1 MRVPYSE
8 KSLILTPGL
17 SRDVSRRWPLLSST
31 MRSPAWVSSRALR
44 AEVTDSRVPSLA
56 AMNTLLAAWVS
67 GLSLSMKN
75 TRLPLEDS
83 WNSPGAMRSMSL
95 RCS

>member
-1 MRVPYSE
+1 MRVPYSAN
-8 KSLILTPGL
+8 SLTLTPG
-17 SRDVSRRWPLLSST
+17 SPRVVSSRWPSVSMA
-31 MRSPAWVSSRALR
+31 MRSPFRVSSRALR
-44 AEVTDSRVPSLA
+44 AEVTASRGPSVA
-56 AMNTLLAAWVS
+56 AMKMLLPLWVS
-67 GLSLSMKN
+67 GLSLSMKK